1 MIKTSWKKSL
11 VVAGVLTAL
20 CASAA
25 FAAEQPAQK
34 PSMRERT
41 NAILHHD
48 ENSASPDRPYHMER
62 GRHWGGP
69 MHPGPQ
75 LTDEQVKEREAR
87 RAEWE
92 KLPPEQRKKAYEE
105 ERAKWREERM
115 KNMTPEEKERFEQ
128 REAKREEW
136 RKMTPEQRQKAREE
150 ARAKW
155 DSMSESE
162 KEAAREHFR
171 TYYHGGDHY
180 YEGHRK
186 YRHHK
191 GENRGD
197 YYRDGYHNRGEYRG
211 DCPNT
216 NCPW

>member
-11 VVAGVLTAL
+11 VIAGVLTAL

-25 FAAEQPAQK
+25 FAAEQTAPK

-41 NAILHHD
+41 NAILHHEEGD
-48 ENSASPDRPYHMER
+48 NYPDRPYHMER
-62 GRHWGGP
+62 GRHWRGP

-75 LTDEQVKEREAR
+75 LTEQQIKEREAR

-92 KLPPEQRKKAYEE
+92 NMTPEQRQEAH
-105 ERAKWREERM
+105 AKWREERM

-128 REAKREEW
+128 REKQRDEW
-136 RKMTPEQRQKAREE
+136 RKMTPEERQKAREE

-155 DSMSESE
+155 DSMSEAE
-162 KEAAREHFR
+162 KQAAREHFR
-171 TYYHGGDHY
+171 SYYHAGGGHY

-186 YRHHK
+186 YRHH
-191 GENRGD
+191 
-197 YYRDGYHNRGEYRG
+197 RGEYRG
-211 DCPNT
+211 EHRGGYYGDGRTECPNA

>member
-34 PSMRERT
+34 PSMRERA

-48 ENSASPDRPYHMER
+48 ENDASSDRPYHMER

-75 LTDEQVKEREAR
+75 LTDEQIKEREAR

-92 KLPPEQRKKAYEE
+92 QMTPEQRQEAH
-105 ERAKWREERM
+105 AKWREERM

-136 RKMTPEQRQKAREE
+136 RQMTPEQRQKAREE

-155 DSMSESE
+155 NSMSESE

-171 TYYHGGDHY
+171 TYYHGGGHY

>member
-11 VVAGVLTAL
+11 VIAGVLTAL

-25 FAAEQPAQK
+25 FAAEQADTK
-34 PSMRERT
+34 PSMRERVGT
-41 NAILHHD
+41 ILHHD
-48 ENSASPDRPYHMER
+48 EGNNYPDRPYHMER

-92 KLPPEQRKKAYEE
+92 KMTPE
-105 ERAKWREERM
+105 ERQKAHEEKYSKWREERM

-128 REAKREEW
+128 REEW
-136 RKMTPEQRQKAREE
+136 RKMTPEERQKAREE

-155 DSMSESE
+155 DSMSDAE
-162 KEAAREHFR
+162 KDAAREHFR
-171 TYYHGGDHY
+171 SYYHAGGGHY

-191 GENRGD
+191 GE
-197 YYRDGYHNRGEYRG
+197 YRGEHRG
-211 DCPNT
+211 GYYGDGRTECPNS

>member
-75 LTDEQVKEREAR
+75 LTDEQIKEREAR

-92 KLPPEQRKKAYEE
+92 QMTPEQRQEAH
-105 ERAKWREERM
+105 AKWREERM

-136 RKMTPEQRQKAREE
+136 RQMTPEQRQKAREE

-171 TYYHGGDHY
+171 TYYHGGGHY

>member
-92 KLPPEQRKKAYEE
+92 QMTPEQRQEAH
-105 ERAKWREERM
+105 AKWREERM

-136 RKMTPEQRQKAREE
+136 RQMTPEQRQKAREE

-155 DSMSESE
+155 NSMSESE

-171 TYYHGGDHY
+171 TYYHGGGHY

>member
-1 MIKTSWKKSL
+1 MT
-11 VVAGVLTAL
+11 GVQT
-20 CASAA
+20 CAFRS
-25 FAAEQPAQK
+25 
-34 PSMRERT
+34 
-41 NAILHHD
+41 
-48 ENSASPDRPYHMER
+48 
-62 GRHWGGP
+62 
-69 MHPGPQ
+69 PQ

-92 KLPPEQRKKAYEE
+92 KLPPEQRKKAHEE

-128 REAKREEW
+128 REKQREEW
-136 RKMTPEQRQKAREE
+136 RKMTPEERQKAREE

-155 DSMSESE
+155 DSMSDAE
-162 KEAAREHFR
+162 KDAAREHFR
-171 TYYHGGDHY
+171 SYYHAGGGHY

-191 GENRGD
+191 GE
-197 YYRDGYHNRGEYRG
+197 YRGEHRG
-211 DCPNT
+211 GYYGDGRTECPNS

>member
-11 VVAGVLTAL
+11 VIAGVLTAL

-25 FAAEQPAQK
+25 FAAEQADTK
-34 PSMRERT
+34 PSMRERVGT
-41 NAILHHD
+41 ILHHD
-48 ENSASPDRPYHMER
+48 EGDNYPDRPYHMER

-92 KLPPEQRKKAYEE
+92 KLPPEQRKKAHEE
-105 ERAKWREERM
+105 ERAKWREE
-115 KNMTPEEKERFEQ
+115 
-128 REAKREEW
+128 W
-136 RKMTPEQRQKAREE
+136 RKMTPEERQKAREE

-155 DSMSESE
+155 DSMSDAE
-162 KEAAREHFR
+162 KDAAREHFR
-171 TYYHGGDHY
+171 SYYHAGGHY

-191 GENRGD
+191 GE
-197 YYRDGYHNRGEYRG
+197 YRGEHRG
-211 DCPNT
+211 GYYGDGRTECPNS

>member
-69 MHPGPQ
+69 MHPDPR
-75 LTDEQVKEREAR
+75 LADEQVKEREAR

-92 KLPPEQRKKAYEE
+92 QMTPEQRQEAH
-105 ERAKWREERM
+105 AKWREERM

-136 RKMTPEQRQKAREE
+136 RQMTPEQRQKAREE

-171 TYYHGGDHY
+171 TYYHGGGHY

>member
-11 VVAGVLTAL
+11 VIAGVLTAL

-25 FAAEQPAQK
+25 FAAEQADTK
-34 PSMRERT
+34 PSMRERVGT
-41 NAILHHD
+41 ILHHD
-48 ENSASPDRPYHMER
+48 EGDNYPDRPYHMER

-92 KLPPEQRKKAYEE
+92 KLPPEQRKKAHEE

-115 KNMTPEEKERFEQ
+115 KNMTPEEKERFE
-128 REAKREEW
+128 E
-136 RKMTPEQRQKAREE
+136 RQKAREE

-155 DSMSESE
+155 DSMSDAE
-162 KEAAREHFR
+162 KDAAREHFR
-171 TYYHGGDHY
+171 SYYHAGGGHY

-191 GENRGD
+191 GE
-197 YYRDGYHNRGEYRG
+197 YRGEHRG
-211 DCPNT
+211 GYYGDGRTECPNS

>member
-48 ENSASPDRPYHMER
+48 ENSASPTAPTIWSADVT
-62 GRHWGGP
+62 GRP

-87 RAEWE
+87 
-92 KLPPEQRKKAYEE
+92 QC
-105 ERAKWREERM
+105 RM
-115 KNMTPEEKERFEQ
+115 GKTASRT
-128 REAKREEW
+128 A
-136 RKMTPEQRQKAREE
+136 QK
-150 ARAKW
+150 
-155 DSMSESE
+155 SL
-162 KEAAREHFR
+162 
-171 TYYHGGDHY
+171 
-180 YEGHRK
+180 
-186 YRHHK
+186 
-191 GENRGD
+191 
-197 YYRDGYHNRGEYRG
+197 
-211 DCPNT
+211 
-216 NCPW
+216 

>member
-92 KLPPEQRKKAYEE
+92 QMTPEQRQEAH
-105 ERAKWREERM
+105 AKWREERM

-155 DSMSESE
+155 NSMSESE

-171 TYYHGGDHY
+171 TYYHGGGHY

>member
-1 MIKTSWKKSL
+1 MGSEMCIRDS
-11 VVAGVLTAL
+11 
-20 CASAA
+20 
-25 FAAEQPAQK
+25 
-34 PSMRERT
+34 
-41 NAILHHD
+41 
-48 ENSASPDRPYHMER
+48 
-62 GRHWGGP
+62 HWGGP

-75 LTDEQVKEREAR
+75 LTDEQIKEREAR

-92 KLPPEQRKKAYEE
+92 QMTPEQRQEAHV
-105 ERAKWREERM
+105 KWREERM

-136 RKMTPEQRQKAREE
+136 RQMTPEQRQKAREE

-171 TYYHGGDHY
+171 TYYHGGGHY

>member
-34 PSMRERT
+34 TSMRERT

-48 ENSASPDRPYHMER
+48 ENDGTADRPYHMER
-62 GRHWGGP
+62 GRHGRGP

-75 LTDEQVKEREAR
+75 LTEEQIKEREAR

-92 KLPPEQRKKAYEE
+92 NMTPE
-105 ERAKWREERM
+105 ERQQTHAKWREERM

-128 REAKREEW
+128 REKQREAW
-136 RKMTPEQRQKAREE
+136 RKMTPEERQKAREE

-162 KEAAREHFR
+162 KQTAREHFR
-171 TYYHGGDHY
+171 SYYHAGGGHY

-191 GENRGD
+191 GE
-197 YYRDGYHNRGEYRG
+197 YRGEHRG
-211 DCPNT
+211 GYYGDRRTECPNS

>member
-92 KLPPEQRKKAYEE
+92 QMTPEQRQEAH
-105 ERAKWREERM
+105 AKWREERM

-136 RKMTPEQRQKAREE
+136 RQMTPEQRQKAREE

-162 KEAAREHFR
+162 HEAAREPVR
-171 TYYHGGDHY
+171 TYYHGGGHY

>member
-34 PSMRERT
+34 PSMRERA

-48 ENSASPDRPYHMER
+48 ENDASSDRPYHMER

-75 LTDEQVKEREAR
+75 LTDEQIKEREAR

-92 KLPPEQRKKAYEE
+92 QMTPEQRQEAH
-105 ERAKWREERM
+105 AKWREERM

-136 RKMTPEQRQKAREE
+136 RQMTPEQRQKAREE

-155 DSMSESE
+155 NSMNESE

-171 TYYHGGDHY
+171 TYYHGGGHY

>member
-11 VVAGVLTAL
+11 VIAGVLTAL

-25 FAAEQPAQK
+25 FAAEQADTK
-34 PSMRERT
+34 PSMRERVGT
-41 NAILHHD
+41 ILHHD
-48 ENSASPDRPYHMER
+48 EGDNYPDRPYHME
-62 GRHWGGP
+62 
-69 MHPGPQ
+69 PQ

-92 KLPPEQRKKAYEE
+92 KLPPEQRKKAHEE

-128 REAKREEW
+128 REKQREEW
-136 RKMTPEQRQKAREE
+136 RKMTPEERQKAREE

-155 DSMSESE
+155 DSMSDAE
-162 KEAAREHFR
+162 KDAAREHFR
-171 TYYHGGDHY
+171 SYYHAGGGHY
-180 YEGHRK
+180 
-186 YRHHK
+186 HK
-191 GENRGD
+191 
-197 YYRDGYHNRGEYRG
+197 GEYRG
-211 DCPNT
+211 EHRGGYYGDGRTECPNS

>member
-11 VVAGVLTAL
+11 VIAGVLTAL

-25 FAAEQPAQK
+25 FAAEQADTK
-34 PSMRERT
+34 PSMRERVGT
-41 NAILHHD
+41 ILHHD
-48 ENSASPDRPYHMER
+48 EGDNYPDRPYHMER

-92 KLPPEQRKKAYEE
+92 KLPPEQRKKAHEE

-128 REAKREEW
+128 REK
-136 RKMTPEQRQKAREE
+136 QREE

-155 DSMSESE
+155 DSMSDAE
-162 KEAAREHFR
+162 KDAAREHFR
-171 TYYHGGDHY
+171 SYYHAGGGHY

-191 GENRGD
+191 GE
-197 YYRDGYHNRGEYRG
+197 YRGEHRG
-211 DCPNT
+211 GYYGDGRTECPNS

>member
-11 VVAGVLTAL
+11 VIAGVLTAL

-25 FAAEQPAQK
+25 FAAEQADTK
-34 PSMRERT
+34 PSMRERVGT
-41 NAILHHD
+41 ILHHD
-48 ENSASPDRPYHMER
+48 EGDNYPDRPYHMER

-75 LTDEQVKEREAR
+75 LTDEQVKEREVR

-92 KLPPEQRKKAYEE
+92 KMTPE
-105 ERAKWREERM
+105 ERQKAHEEKYSKWREERM

-128 REAKREEW
+128 REKQREEW
-136 RKMTPEQRQKAREE
+136 RKMTPEERQKAREE

-155 DSMSESE
+155 DSMSDAE
-162 KEAAREHFR
+162 KDAAREHFR
-171 TYYHGGDHY
+171 SYYHAGGGHY

-191 GENRGD
+191 GE
-197 YYRDGYHNRGEYRG
+197 YRGEHRG
-211 DCPNT
+211 GYYGDGRTECPNS

>member
-1 MIKTSWKKSL
+1 
-11 VVAGVLTAL
+11 
-20 CASAA
+20 
-25 FAAEQPAQK
+25 
-34 PSMRERT
+34 MRERT

-62 GRHWGGP
+62 GRHWGSP

-136 RKMTPEQRQKAREE
+136 RQMTPEQRQKAREE

-155 DSMSESE
+155 NSMSESE
-162 KEAAREHFR
+162 KKRPASISAPIITAAAIIM
-171 TYYHGGDHY
+171 
-180 YEGHRK
+180 
-186 YRHHK
+186 K
-191 GENRGD
+191 GTA
-197 YYRDGYHNRGEYRG
+197 
-211 DCPNT
+211 NT
-216 NCPW
+216 VITKAKTAVITTATVTTTEVNTAATARILTAPGK

>member
-105 ERAKWREERM
+105 ERAKW
-115 KNMTPEEKERFEQ
+115 
-128 REAKREEW
+128 
-136 RKMTPEQRQKAREE
+136 
-150 ARAKW
+150 

-171 TYYHGGDHY
+171 TYYHGGGHY

>member
-48 ENSASPDRPYHMER
+48 ENDASSDRPYHMER

-75 LTDEQVKEREAR
+75 LTDEQIKEREAR

-92 KLPPEQRKKAYEE
+92 QMTPEQRQEAH
-105 ERAKWREERM
+105 AKWREERM

-136 RKMTPEQRQKAREE
+136 RQMTPEQRQKSREE

-155 DSMSESE
+155 NSMSESE

-171 TYYHGGDHY
+171 TYYHGGGHY

>member
-48 ENSASPDRPYHMER
+48 EGDNYPDRPYHMER

-92 KLPPEQRKKAYEE
+92 KLPPEQRKKAHEE

-171 TYYHGGDHY
+171 TYYHGGGHY

>member
-92 KLPPEQRKKAYEE
+92 QMTPEQRQEAH
-105 ERAKWREERM
+105 AKWREERM

-171 TYYHGGDHY
+171 TYYHGGGHY

>member
-92 KLPPEQRKKAYEE
+92 QMTPEQRQEAH
-105 ERAKWREERM
+105 AKWREERM

-136 RKMTPEQRQKAREE
+136 RQMTPEQRQKAREE

-171 TYYHGGDHY
+171 TYYHGGGHY